1 MIISGHSYSFLE
13 LSVKM
18 SPEQFV
24 SSPVWRARM
33 KIYFKL
39 MDVDKNGVLTLSDF
53 EEIANRLIQL
63 QNDSSKNEEI
73 RQMCHSLFQYFIAG
87 GEPVDS
93 TTRITEED
101 LIAKVAKTVSLIESP
116 DKILEVI
123 RRKNEIFFDI
133 IDTDHS
139 GEISREEYRKYLAI
153 YTGVEQPDH
162 ADQAFDSIDL
172 DKSGF
177 ISPEEF
183 VEAHRLY
190 WFEIGGDKDNSP
202 LPYGQLIDS

>member
-1 MIISGHSYSFLE
+1 
-13 LSVKM
+13 M
-18 SPEQFV
+18 SPEQFL
-24 SSPVWRARM
+24 SSSVWRTRM
-33 KIYFKL
+33 KTYFKL
-39 MDVDKNGVLTLSDF
+39 MDVDQNGVLTLSDF

-73 RQMCHSLFQYFIAG
+73 REMCHSLFQYFIAG

-116 DKILEVI
+116 DKILEVA

-133 IDTDHS
+133 IDTDNS
-139 GEISREEYRKYLAI
+139 GQISREEYRKYLAV
-153 YTGVEQPDH
+153 YTGSQQPEH

-172 DKSGF
+172 DKSGS
-177 ISPEEF
+177 ISREEF
-183 VEAHRLY
+183 VEAHRRY

-202 LPYGQLIDS
+202 LPYGVLVDS